1 MDAVFRVSRGSRQNL
16 ADVVGRRSARIMR
29 EVHKGSVML
38 DFLMIAYGVGF
49 FVIAILY
56 SLACEKM

>member
-16 ADVVGRRSARIMR
+16 ADVLGARILR
-29 EVHKGSVML
+29 EVHKGSAML

>member
-1 MDAVFRVSRGSRQNL
+1 MGAVFRVSRGSRQNL
-16 ADVVGRRSARIMR
+16 ADVLGAPIMR
-29 EVHKGSVML
+29 EVHKGSAML